1 MLPEEHIPITFARTA
16 QLGRTADLGRPA
28 IVIVPDHNDWNDFGY
43 RLYAD
48 MHVLQSDRE
57 EVRSIRLMFEG
68 EGSTARYLDDLFL
81 GAGPIVS
88 ATKMPKRIC
97 SLQRKTESYRDLI
110 SEVGFGR
117 AVTALRILGDAVLLT
132 LEDNDPARLALIGSE
147 RFHAGMTRD
156 AEEYRAFRRGGQHLR
171 SSPVAEVED
180 AATSFELRPY
190 LPGGDL
196 LGPLPFDFAPDELF
210 DDRVGVLI
218 GRNGIGKTQSLLA
231 LIQGLTTN
239 DAAGLQADVLNPVPQ
254 VRRVLMFS
262 SVPSDPY
269 PKFILPW
276 LGIDYEY
283 HPVAIDT
290 FPLGRPFILS
300 LVDCMRDDGVLFGS
314 GEKGGRDRY
323 KLLRT
328 TLRDLGMWDN
338 LHVPLTPPP
347 EGTDDQFKGAVQLG
361 GVPYYRL
368 ENVGGEYRTIT
379 FLNRI
384 DLTRPAIVVSTSGKL
399 RHLSSGELAMLQF
412 AAQAIASIER
422 GSLLLFDEPET
433 HLHPNYVSEFMDL
446 LQELLKRTQSIAII
460 VTHSA
465 YVVREVPRR
474 RVLIMR
480 RTDEGIEVVHPRLQ
494 TFGANVDAVSQFVFG
509 DTLISHRYQRVL
521 KLWANTRG
529 RALGL
534 DGVIKEYGKE
544 LNPETLSFI
553 ARVIDEPT
561 IEQ

>member
-1 MLPEEHIPITFARTA
+1 MLPDEHIPVAFAQTA
-16 QLGRTADLGRPA
+16 QLGRTTGLGRPS
-28 IVIVPDHNDWNDFGY
+28 IVIVPDHNTWNDFGY

-48 MHVLQSDRE
+48 MYVLLSDRE
-57 EVRSIRLMFEG
+57 EMRSIRLMFEG
-68 EGSTARYLDDLFL
+68 EGNTATYLDTLFAV
-81 GAGPIVS
+81 AGPVVH
-88 ATKMPKRIC
+88 ATNIPKRIC
-97 SLQRKTESYRDLI
+97 SLQRKTENYRDLVA
-110 SEVGFGR
+110 EVGFAR
-117 AVTALRILGDAVLLT
+117 AVAALRILGDAVLLT
-132 LEDNDPARLALIGSE
+132 LEDNDPARLALIRSE
-147 RFHAGMTRD
+147 RFHAAMVRN

-171 SSPVAEVED
+171 ASPVAEVED
-180 AATSFELRPY
+180 AATLFKLRPP

-196 LGPLPFDFAPDELF
+196 LDPLAFDFEPDLLF

-231 LIQGLTTN
+231 LIRGLTTS
-239 DAAGLQADVLNPVPQ
+239 DTAAAGALNPIPE

-269 PKFILPW
+269 PKSILPW

-300 LVDCMRDDGVLFGS
+300 LVDCARDAGALFGS
-314 GEKGGRDRY
+314 DEEGRDRHR
-323 KLLRT
+323 LLRN
-328 TLRDLGMWDN
+328 TLRDLGMWDG
-338 LHVPLTPPP
+338 LHVPLTSPP
-347 EGTDDQFKGAVQLG
+347 EGSDDQFKDTVQLD
-361 GVPYYRL
+361 GVRYYRL
-368 ENVGGEYRTIT
+368 DNVGGEYRTAT

-384 DLTRPAIVVSTSGKL
+384 DLTRPAVVLHTSGEP
-399 RHLSSGELAMLQF
+399 RHLSSGELVMLQF
-412 AAQAIASIER
+412 AAQAIAAIER

-460 VTHSA
+460 ATHSA

-474 RVLIMR
+474 RVIILR
-480 RTDEGIEVVHPRLQ
+480 QTDGGIEVVQPRLQ

-521 KLWANTRG
+521 KRWANTQG

-534 DGVIKEYGKE
+534 DGVIKYYGEE

-553 ARVIDEPT
+553 ARVIDEPPP
-561 IEQ
+561 ER

>member
-1 MLPEEHIPITFARTA
+1 MLLEEHIPIAFAQTA
-16 QLGRTADLGRPA
+16 QLGRAVGLGRPA
-28 IVIVPDHNDWNDFGY
+28 IVIVPDHDSWNDFDY

-48 MHVLQSDRE
+48 MHVLLSDRE

-68 EGSTARYLDDLFL
+68 EGDTASYLKSLFAL
-81 GAGPIVS
+81 AGPVVP
-88 ATKMPKRIC
+88 ATNIPKQIS
-97 SLQRKTESYRDLI
+97 SLQRKTESYRDLVA
-110 SEVGFGR
+110 EVGFAR
-117 AVTALRILGDAVLLT
+117 AVAALRVLGDAVLLT
-132 LEDNDPARLALIGSE
+132 LEDNDLARLALIKSE
-147 RFHAGMTRD
+147 RFHAAMVRS

-171 SSPVAEVED
+171 PSPVAEVED
-180 AATSFELRPY
+180 AATSFELRPP

-196 LGPLPFDFAPDELF
+196 LDPLAFDFKPDLLF

-231 LIQGLTTN
+231 LILGMTTS
-239 DAAGLQADVLNPVPQ
+239 DVAAAGALNPAPQ

-269 PKFILPW
+269 PKSILPW

-290 FPLGRPFILS
+290 LPLGRSFILS
-300 LVDCMRDDGVLFGS
+300 LVDCVRDDDALFGT
-314 GEKGGRDRY
+314 GEEGQDRHG
-323 KLLRT
+323 LLRK
-328 TLRDLGMWDN
+328 TLRELGMWDG
-338 LHVPLTPPP
+338 LHVPLTSPS
-347 EGTDDQFKGAVQLG
+347 KGADDKFKNTVQLN

-368 ENVGGEYRTIT
+368 DDVKGEYRTIT
-379 FLNRI
+379 LLNRI
-384 DLTRPAIVVSTSGKL
+384 DLTRPAVVLSTSGEL

-446 LQELLKRTQSIAII
+446 LQELLKQTQSIAII
-460 VTHSA
+460 ATHSA
-465 YVVREVPRR
+465 YVVREVPRH
-474 RVLIMR
+474 RVIILR
-480 RTDEGIEVVHPRLQ
+480 QTDGGIEVVSPRLQ
-494 TFGANVDAVSQFVFG
+494 TFGANVDDVSQFVFG

-521 KLWANTRG
+521 KRWANTQG

-534 DGVIKEYGKE
+534 DGVIKDYGEE

-561 IEQ
+561 PER